1 MTFTEF
7 LNRGSPFFHIFIP
20 LLMLIPALRH
30 HGPQKEVGRPPFLK
44 LGLFEEAEAS
54 GRHRRKL
61 SGDVWSRI
69 LQRDGDAI
77 KMGPPG
83 DGVSAQPDPVASTSF
98 HGLPA
103 APPTAGFQKS
113 SGKRVQKSP
122 GKKATLLKNN
132 RPRSTPEAKH
142 QKRHALWRLFQ
153 RWQKMRPHPTLSSPT
168 HHAPR
173 SGSLFGK
180 CVEHCGF
187 PANEYNTHSL
197 WVGRATDLA
206 LAGTPDHVIRKT
218 GRWSSNAYLNYIRFD
233 VFQLP

>member
-1 MTFTEF
+1 MTIFNFQSKYNYVSLRLDVYWILKPRQPF
-7 LNRGSPFFHIFIP
+7 LHIFIP

-103 APPTAGFQKS
+103 APPTAGFQKVIRKK
-113 SGKRVQKSP
+113 GPKIPR
-122 GKKATLLKNN
+122 KKATLLKTTGQDQRQRQNIKN
-132 RPRSTPEAKH
+132 GMRCEDYYSVGKKRGLIRLWVLRPIT
-142 QKRHALWRLFQ
+142 RHAVALSLENAWSIAGFQ
-153 RWQKMRPHPTLSSPT
+153 RTSTILTL
-168 HHAPR
+168 
-173 SGSLFGK
+173 
-180 CVEHCGF
+180 CG
-187 PANEYNTHSL
+187 
-197 WVGRATDLA
+197 
-206 LAGTPDHVIRKT
+206 
-218 GRWSSNAYLNYIRFD
+218 
-233 VFQLP
+233 